1 MWVYHF
7 SNVLVRTSIRE
18 PTTCRNE
25 TNCKMSIKLVATVAK
40 LSISGCGMV
49 EGEAELTLDDLLKR
63 PVRRPLPRTSRPS
76 SLLLACRGRRMNTTK
91 IKLVLVVIPT
101 AVGAL
106 VAT

>member
-1 MWVYHF
+1 
-7 SNVLVRTSIRE
+7 
-18 PTTCRNE
+18 
-25 TNCKMSIKLVATVAK
+25 
-40 LSISGCGMV
+40 MV
-49 EGEAELTLDDLLKR
+49 KGEAELTLDDLLKR

-76 SLLLACRGRRMNTTK
+76 GLLLACRGRRMNTTK